1 MPLPEGDLA
10 RESDGERLNSWKEIA
25 AHAGRDIRTVQRWE
39 KEEGLPVH
47 RHSHKRLGTVYGFK
61 REIDAW
67 LEGRRDLATQPG
79 PHRTYRP
86 KVIVSAALAVLLAAA
101 GLSFRFFAREKPH
114 PVALK
119 IVPLTTYPGDVGGG
133 AFSPDGSHVA
143 FSWNGKNQ
151 DNYDIYVKVLDA
163 ETPLR
168 LTTDSAPDG
177 FAAWSPDGRHIA
189 FGRSKRAWAPPASIY
204 VIPSVGGPERRI
216 VDLVPIDHYVPLA
229 GLSWSADGKWLV
241 FPDLSSPE
249 GPFCLYAI
257 STETGEKRKLTS
269 PPATALGD
277 GLPAF
282 SPDGRILAFVRATTY
297 DTSDIYVMPAQ
308 EGVPV
313 RLTTAARRVWS
324 LAWTPDSHEL
334 VFGSDREDETALW
347 RISARGGVPRRVPD
361 TSGGDALTAVSCR
374 LRQLTFTRL
383 VTDENIWEAQVSGVG
398 LRPKPRRLISS
409 TRGDS
414 NPQYSPDGTRIA
426 FASDRSG
433 TWEIWVCGRDGS
445 DPVRLTNFRHGGSGW
460 PTWSPD
466 GKRLA
471 FDSTGAGGDE
481 YHLFTVAAEGG
492 PPQQLTVGP
501 TLNAAPSWS
510 TDGWIYFESNR
521 TDGFQVWKIPQSGGA
536 AVRVTKHGG
545 GRPAVSPD
553 GKFVYYAK
561 GQDEVWRIPA
571 AGGEETRLMAGLE
584 DVFHG
589 RWAPV
594 ERGFYFVQRIGPNR
608 ALKFLDFDTGRTA
621 EIMPLDKPWGIF
633 ALSVS
638 PDRRFVLYSQIDSGA
653 HDLFMIENYH

>member
-1 MPLPEGDLA
+1 LA
-10 RESDGERLNSWKEIA
+10 GASDSDRLDSWKEIA
-25 AHAGRDIRTVQRWE
+25 AHVRRDIRTVQRWE
-39 KEEGLPVH
+39 KQEGLPVH
-47 RHSHKRLGTVYGFK
+47 RHTHNRLATVHGF
-61 REIDAW
+61 RQEIDAW
-67 LEGRRDLATQPG
+67 LDRRRDLIAPQPG
-79 PHRTYRP
+79 PHRTFKP
-86 KVIVSAALAVLLAAA
+86 TLVVSVAVAVLLAAS
-101 GLSFRFFAREKPH
+101 GLWFRSFVRGMPD

-119 IVPLTTYPGDVGGG
+119 VVPLTTYPGDVGGG

-168 LTTDSAPDG
+168 LTTDGAPDG
-177 FAAWSPDGRHIA
+177 FAAWSPDGRSIA

-229 GLSWSADGKWLV
+229 GLSWSADGKWLA
-241 FPDLSSPE
+241 FPDLSSHN
-249 GPFCLYAI
+249 GPFCLYAV
-257 STETGEKRKLTS
+257 SNETGEKRKLTS

-282 SPDGRILAFVRATTY
+282 SPDGRLLAFVRATTY

-308 EGVPV
+308 GGRLV
-313 RLTTAARRVWS
+313 RLTTDARKIWS
-324 LAWTPDSHEL
+324 LAWTPDSRQL
-334 VFGSDREDETALW
+334 VFGSDRENETALW
-347 RISARGGVPRRVPD
+347 RIPAKGGLPRRVPD
-361 TSGGDALTAVSCR
+361 TAGGNALTAVSCS

-383 VTDENIWEAQVSGVG
+383 VTDENIWEAQVGEVG
-398 LRPKPRRLISS
+398 RSPKAKPTKLISS

-445 DPVRLTNFRHGGSGW
+445 DPVRLTNFRHGTSGW

-481 YHLFTVAAEGG
+481 YHLFTIAADGG
-492 PPQQLTVGP
+492 PPQQLTVEP
-501 TLNAAPSWS
+501 TFNAAPSWS
-510 TDGWIYFESNR
+510 SDGWIYFEANR
-521 TDGFQVWKIPQSGGA
+521 SGESQVWKIPQTGGA
-536 AVRVTKHGG
+536 AERVTKHGG
-545 GRPAVSPD
+545 CRPAVSPD
-553 GKFVYYAK
+553 GKFVYYAR

-571 AGGEETRLMAGLE
+571 GGGEETRFMAGLE

-594 ERGFYFVQRIGPNR
+594 DRGFYFVERIGPKR
-608 ALKFLDFDTGRTA
+608 ALKFLDFDTSRTA
-621 EIMPLDKPWGIF
+621 EIMSLDLPWGIF

-638 PDRRFVLYSQIDSGA
+638 PDRRSVLYSQIDSGA